1 MRNNS
6 CAYTLCMVKHL
17 DALVVW
23 IPRILGIAFILF
35 LTLFSLDVFVAG
47 QSLQHVAL
55 GFFIHSIPSLL
66 LLMFVLIAWKHEISG
81 GVLFILAG
89 FAYLVMVVPRI
100 QTTPTTL
107 MWALPIAGPAFIIGS
122 LFMYSGLRKR
132 TIVQ

>member
-1 MRNNS
+1 MSNNS

-17 DALVVW
+17 DAFVVW

-35 LTLFSLDVFVAG
+35 LTLFSLDVFVEG

-89 FAYLVMVVPRI
+89 FEYLVMVVPGT
-100 QTTPTTL
+100 QATPTTL
-107 MWALPIAGPAFIIGS
+107 TWALIS
-122 LFMYSGLRKR
+122 LS
-132 TIVQ
+132 